1 MTHPLKHYDFLL
13 LRSYDDEAAF
23 FAQMGRFFASAT
35 VRRDCGGYPLNDGPR
50 HRWFIVRR
58 HHHARVLG
66 FISIE
71 LQSGAVRI
79 AEGVSATNAE
89 LASMNY
95 YVENVKAEMPK

>member
-58 HHHARVLG
+58 HHHARLLNRYFPIPVKL
-66 FISIE
+66 FLRPHSI
-71 LQSGAVRI
+71 
-79 AEGVSATNAE
+79 N
-89 LASMNY
+89 LA
-95 YVENVKAEMPK
+95 P